1 MLYIVGKIIANG
13 GKYGASAGAFM
24 KSALKDARH
33 FFRNWRMQGGE
44 LVAANRGGLQLIGR
58 DRDRGASSKILAGLF
73 ARWHVWLEA
82 CKELWE
88 ELKKPRPRM
97 DQLIKILS
105 QYSFPGLGSGWA
117 ETGGASVGPGA
128 VTAPT
133 SPSCIS
139 PFPPPP
145 LRAAVA
151 VAATQVILQ
160 HRAAPGPCDGAG
172 QAAARGPRCV
182 GSSLHDERRRPQEH
196 REVALDHA
204 RRGRGC
210 KSGRRKGHRH
220 P

>member
-1 MLYIVGKIIANG
+1 MFFFMYWIHPVLYVVGKVIAANG
-13 GKYGASAGAFM
+13 DKHGASAGALM

-117 ETGGASVGPGA
+117 ETGGGFGWAWGGHRPHLPQLHLA
-128 VTAPT
+128 V
-133 SPSCIS
+133 S
-139 PFPPPP
+139 
-145 LRAAVA
+145 
-151 VAATQVILQ
+151 
-160 HRAAPGPCDGAG
+160 
-172 QAAARGPRCV
+172 AAAAACCRCCCRDS
-182 GSSLHDERRRPQEH
+182 GHTPASGCSG
-196 REVALDHA
+196 AL
-204 RRGRGC
+204 
-210 KSGRRKGHRH
+210 
-220 P
+220 